1 MNEQS
6 QTIFFPVSRFKL
18 FVMSIV
24 TFGFY
29 QLFWFYKN
37 WQLLKAEDES
47 NISPFWR
54 TVFGTLYCYPLL
66 AKIKNWAKSRSVYA
80 NFSPLWLT
88 VAWIGIIVFCRNLPI
103 PYRLAGLLSVIA
115 LLPVQKSVN
124 ELNNLMVPYHD
135 PNSRFSLWNI
145 AAIAVGGGIIV
156 LAIVGILMPP
166 T

>member
-1 MNEQS
+1 MNEES

-24 TFGFY
+24 TLGFY

-54 TVFGTLYCYPLL
+54 TVFGGLFCYPLL
-66 AKIKNWAKSRSVYA
+66 AQIKKWAKSRSVYA

-88 VAWIGIIVFCRNLPI
+88 VAWIAIILFCRNLPR
-103 PYRLAGLLSVIA
+103 PYTLAGLLSVIA

-124 ELNNLMVPYHD
+124 ELNTIMIPYHD
-135 PNSRFSLWNI
+135 PNSRFSVWNI
-145 AAIAVGGGIIV
+145 LTIAVGGSLLVRAIIV
-156 LAIVGILMPP
+156 SLMPA
-166 T
+166 

>member
-1 MNEQS
+1 MNKQS
-6 QTIFFPVSRFKL
+6 ETIFFPVSWFKL

-29 QLFWFYKN
+29 QQFWFYKN
-37 WQLLKAEDES
+37 WQLLKAENES

-54 TVFGTLYCYPLL
+54 AVFTNLFCYSLL
-66 AKIKNWAKSRSVYA
+66 AQIKKWAKSRNVYA

-88 VAWIGIIVFCRNLPI
+88 VAWIGISIFCVNLPR
-103 PYRLAGLLSVIA
+103 PYILAGLLSVIA

-135 PNSRFSLWNI
+135 RNSQFSVWNI
-145 AAIAVGGGIIV
+145 LTIAVGGSLLVRAIIV
-156 LAIVGILMPP
+156 SLRQI
-166 T
+166 